1 MSQQDRLNDELL
13 VLRCQEGDAEAFE
26 LLVGRWQRRLWRHAW
41 RLTGDESAAWD
52 AVQETWVGISRGIV
66 RLADAAAFPAW
77 AYRIVT
83 NKCRDSIRRE
93 KRRRAAAETYS
104 ERTQREGR
112 AAATAEEQHSNLKEA
127 LDQLSG
133 PDRAVLS
140 LRYEEDFDT
149 AEIAS
154 ILGVPEGTVKSRL
167 FYARGRLRKYLEKN
181 DERAR
186 KRTEKGLG

>member
-41 RLTGDESAAWD
+41 RLTGDESDAWD
-52 AVQETWVGISRGIV
+52 VIQESWIGISRGIN

-77 AYRIVT
+77 AYQIVS
-83 NKCRDSIRRE
+83 NKCRDSVRRQRRRRE
-93 KRRRAAAETYS
+93 ATETYS
-104 ERTQREGR
+104 EWMQQQEQDT
-112 AAATAEEQHSNLKEA
+112 AAAEQQHSSLKEA
-127 LDQLSG
+127 LEQLSG

-140 LRYEEDFDT
+140 LRYEENFNT

-154 ILGVPEGTVKSRL
+154 ILDIPEGTVKSRL
-167 FYARGRLRKYLEKN
+167 FYARGRLRKYLEN
-181 DERAR
+181 DHE
-186 KRTEKGLG
+186 